1 MDYTQALNKYFNM
14 QTSTPKTK
22 QVIMLYDNMIS
33 NVQTSLE
40 AYREGDFEKFHN
52 KLNSTCKILD
62 GLQASLD
69 FENGEEI
76 AKTLNDYYNNLNSK
90 LYLIQRIIKEHPEQI
105 DSYYSDIVERLQN
118 MRDAWEVVYQ
128 TT

>member
-22 QVIMLYDNMIS
+22 QVVMLYDNMIS
-33 NVQTSLE
+33 NIQTSLE
-40 AYREGDFEKFHN
+40 AYKESDFQKFYN
-52 KLNSTCKILD
+52 KLSSTQKILD

-69 FENGEEI
+69 FENGEDI
-76 AKTLNDYYNNLNSK
+76 ALILNDYYNNLNSK
-90 LYLIQRIIKEHPEQI
+90 LHLIQRIMKEHPEQI
-105 DSYYSDIVERLQN
+105 DSYYNDILIRLQE